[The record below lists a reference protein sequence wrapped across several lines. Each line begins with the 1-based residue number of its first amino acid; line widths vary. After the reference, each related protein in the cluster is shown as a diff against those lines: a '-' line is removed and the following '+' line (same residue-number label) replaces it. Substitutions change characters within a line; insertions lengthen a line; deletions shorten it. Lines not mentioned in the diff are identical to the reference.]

1 MITIERTK
9 ELLASL
15 NLTDEEAE
23 EIRSI
28 THMLTEIAYDDW
40 WEKRKAKRNEKEKR

>member
-15 NLTDEEAE
+15 NLTDQEAE
-23 EIRSI
+23 EIRDI
-28 THMLTEIAYDDW
+28 AQILAEIAYDDW
-40 WEKRKAKRNEKEKR
+40 WAKRKTKENGKEK